1 METQSSNLGSIF
13 ALYASA
19 DTLRD
24 SRETNER
31 QSFQHEPGL
40 EGKLEMEQLCW
51 N

>member
-24 SRETNER
+24 SRETNGR